1 MDLLSEYQ
9 ITEIM
14 NKVDYGEITQ
24 EQGLNKFIE
33 YLYEA
38 QFKGQL
44 YLDQNKYIV
53 FVHAKRVEDYLGSSG
68 KWYISM
74 PEGSGNVTEETKISY
89 IQDKLEEDE
98 RMIKFLVD
106 EFNEGVL
113 LRKQRELFWLKY
125 ILKKRVST
133 IIAELDLNNKKY
145 YRELEDVK
153 NVVAYVWCLTGRQGS
168 LEYIKY
174 RENCLKLTISHN
186 VSQSNRL
193 HR

>member
-44 YLDQNKYIV
+44 YLDQNKNIV

-68 KWYISM
+68 KWFISM

-89 IQDKLEEDE
+89 VQDKLEEDE

-106 EFNEGVL
+106 EFNEGIL
-113 LRKQRELFWLKY
+113 LPEHRELFWLKF
-125 ILKKRVST
+125 IMREKTTLIIKRQQIHSV
-133 IIAELDLNNKKY
+133 KY
-145 YRELEDVK
+145 YQELNLVK
-153 NVVAYVWCLTGRQGS
+153 ESLAYLWCLTTRTGGHKYI
-168 LEYIKY
+168 EYRNY
-174 RENCLKLTISHN
+174 CLKSSFSHN
-186 VSQSNRL
+186 DFKSNRL

>member
-44 YLDQNKYIV
+44 YLDQNKNIV

-106 EFNEGVL
+106 EFNEGIL
-113 LRKQRELFWLKY
+113 LPSHRELFWKKY
-125 ILKKRVST
+125 IQRERT
-133 IIAELDLNNKKY
+133 NRIISELDLYTDKY
-145 YRELEDVK
+145 YKMLTVLKDAVT
-153 NVVAYVWCLTGRQGS
+153 YVWCLNTKNGGIS
-168 LEYIKY
+168 YIKY
-174 RENCLKLTISHN
+174 RESCLKSMFSHN
-186 VSQSNRL
+186 VS
-193 HR
+193 